1 MSCVANSRVIS
12 ICQAL
17 VTRDLRLKLSF
28 SGSVLFIKILISCD
42 VKRPQFQSADQP
54 KYNRNL
60 LYNVFTVYHVTSS
73 LKKKK
78 SW

>member
-1 MSCVANSRVIS
+1 MSCVANSLDIS

-17 VTRDLRLKLSF
+17 VTRDVGFKLSF
-28 SGSVLFIKILISCD
+28 SGSSVFIKILISCD

-54 KYNRNL
+54 KYNTNL
-60 LYNVFTVYHVTSS
+60 LYGIFIVYHVTSS

-78 SW
+78 I